1 MLFPITVGFKIKS
14 NVTITTS
21 YMYNVYGLQL
31 QPWRE
36 MQVIC
41 LTHGQCGFG
50 GSFIFLNT
58 QFLDLFLKFLLPAE
72 FHVDNFNNRE

>member
-1 MLFPITVGFKIKS
+1 MLFPFTAGFKINS

-21 YMYNVYGLQL
+21 YMYNVYGLKL

-36 MQVIC
+36 LQAIC

-50 GSFIFLNT
+50 GFLHFPENTIFT
-58 QFLDLFLKFLLPAE
+58 S
-72 FHVDNFNNRE
+72 VS